1 MSGNTNGGSA
11 PVAGGHGEAAFGA
24 LMQTLPGFLY
34 RCRPARTAWD
44 VAYVSDGVR
53 AVTGFGP
60 EAFRPG
66 GPMSFTRVID
76 PADLTRVTNE
86 IRGAL
91 AGRRTY
97 QLTYAMVDAEG
108 RRRRV
113 WELGRGI
120 WNEAGDL
127 EAVDGYVAELGAGD
141 EAKPKVLDLEQM
153 VEGLDTL
160 LGRFYG
166 TEVVLELVASGD
178 GGRTWVDASGAE
190 RVILKVVASGS
201 DVVPRRGRVRLSVSR
216 DAGSELARRT
226 GLGVASVDVVFGED
240 GASGPAGDDDDA
252 PLAADHLREVILL
265 VEDDARLRR
274 ILQQLL
280 EGEGYQVLPAAGA
293 NEALTV
299 ARSAPRIDLLIT
311 DVVMPEVSGP
321 ELAERLATLRPGLP
335 VLYVSGYTG
344 KAFSATTLLPPT
356 VAFLPKPVVP
366 RRLFEKVREILDRS

>member
-1 MSGNTNGGSA
+1 MASGLPDAA
-11 PVAGGHGEAAFGA
+11 PA
-24 LMQTLPGFLY
+24 
-34 RCRPARTAWD
+34 RPAH
-44 VAYVSDGVR
+44 G
-53 AVTGFGP
+53 
-60 EAFRPG
+60 
-66 GPMSFTRVID
+66 
-76 PADLTRVTNE
+76 
-86 IRGAL
+86 
-91 AGRRTY
+91 AGRG
-97 QLTYAMVDAEG
+97 LG
-108 RRRRV
+108 
-113 WELGRGI
+113 GRGV
-120 WNEAGDL
+120 W
-127 EAVDGYVAELGAGD
+127 
-141 EAKPKVLDLEQM
+141 Q
-153 VEGLDTL
+153 
-160 LGRFYG
+160 
-166 TEVVLELVASGD
+166 
-178 GGRTWVDASGAE
+178 
-190 RVILKVVASGS
+190 
-201 DVVPRRGRVRLSVSR
+201 
-216 DAGSELARRT
+216 
-226 GLGVASVDVVFGED
+226 D

-366 RRLFEKVREILDRS
+366 RRLFEKVRESSTAPKAGPAPRAPRAAAPRP